1 MRSPDLISAQSACR
15 GELLSRA
22 FAQSWARSDCAAKIS
37 PRVKM
42 LRFIEI
48 KISILRCRG
57 GCRPTAANQCINAP
71 AAGTA
76 QKDIEKNKTVNH
88 SKLTFVHIRNQT
100 FGGMHEP
107 EVAAIPA
114 FMSSLA
120 STRLNRRK
128 QG

>member
-1 MRSPDLISAQSACR
+1 
-15 GELLSRA
+15 
-22 FAQSWARSDCAAKIS
+22 
-37 PRVKM
+37 M

-100 FGGMHEP
+100 FGGMHHEK
-107 EVAAIPA
+107 
-114 FMSSLA
+114 
-120 STRLNRRK
+120 RRGHFTGGDERRDSG
-128 QG
+128 Q

>member
-57 GCRPTAANQCINAP
+57 GCRPAAANQCINAP

-88 SKLTFVHIRNQT
+88 NKLPFGQIRHQT
-100 FGGMHEP
+100 FGAQQHAKRNP
-107 EVAAIPA
+107 
-114 FMSSLA
+114 
-120 STRLNRRK
+120 
-128 QG
+128 Q